1 MYVSTHW
8 QRQDL
13 RGGPDKTGRSKG
25 EDVGAAWARKIAVA
39 MGWDGVEWRLKR
51 ETMNGSS

>member
-1 MYVSTHW
+1 VSTHW

-25 EDVGAAWARKIAVA
+25 EDAGAAWARKIAVA
-39 MGWDGVEWRLKR
+39 MGWDGVEWRLMR
-51 ETMNGSS
+51 EAMNGSS